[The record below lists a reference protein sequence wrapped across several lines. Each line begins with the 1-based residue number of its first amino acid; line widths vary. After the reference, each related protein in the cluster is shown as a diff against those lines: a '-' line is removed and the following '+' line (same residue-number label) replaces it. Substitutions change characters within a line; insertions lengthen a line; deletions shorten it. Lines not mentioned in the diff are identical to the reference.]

1 MRAAAP
7 VQFGGIDLHPPPDAT
22 GVDLYAPFRQQLGNV
37 LVGERISQV
46 PTDAKNDHLARKL
59 TSLERIG
66 WGDRHGIL
74 RYQTSVP
81 DFAMEPY
88 SAPSALSLAYS
99 LRFAEWWTVSRLR
112 LSRSS

>member
-1 MRAAAP
+1 MGAAAP

-22 GVDLYAPFRQQLGNV
+22 GVHLDATFRQQLGNV

-46 PTDAKNDHLARKL
+46 PTDAKHDHLARKL

-74 RYQTSVP
+74 RYQTSIP
-81 DFAMEPY
+81 DFATEPKI
-88 SAPSALSLAYS
+88 A
-99 LRFAEWWTVSRLR
+99 
-112 LSRSS
+112 

>member
-1 MRAAAP
+1 MGAAAP

-22 GVDLYAPFRQQLGNV
+22 GVHLHAAFRQQLGNV

-46 PTDAKNDHLARKL
+46 PTDAKHDPLARKL

-81 DFAMEPY
+81 DFAMEPLRAATRPVVD
-88 SAPSALSLAYS
+88 SFLAL
-99 LRFAEWWTVSRLR
+99 
-112 LSRSS
+112 